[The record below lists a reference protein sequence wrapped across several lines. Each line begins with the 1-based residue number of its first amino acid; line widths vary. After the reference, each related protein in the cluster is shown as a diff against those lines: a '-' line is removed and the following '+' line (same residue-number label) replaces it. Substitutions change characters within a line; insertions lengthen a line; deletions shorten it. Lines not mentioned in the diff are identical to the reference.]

1 MKTPE
6 ELAEEYTKDWWGNLP
21 EAEGMRKSAKEN
33 FLAGY
38 QAAKDQLFEETG
50 FRLKLVKDE
59 DDARVAYQEALEE
72 IDLDKAWQ
80 EGYQAAQDHNADASK
95 MVWISVK
102 DRLPKEDQEVL
113 MYDGIF
119 ILTCLFWKS
128 RKLAF
133 QWELSSGIICNP
145 THWMPL
151 PKPPEE

>member
-6 ELAEEYTKDWWGNLP
+6 ELANELAYSFDGCCDQCFQ
-21 EAEGMRKSAKEN
+21 EGVV
-33 FLAGY
+33 AGY
-38 QAAKDQLFEETG
+38 QAAVPQ
-50 FRLKLVKDE
+50 
-59 DDARVAYQEALEE
+59 
-72 IDLDKAWQ
+72 
-80 EGYQAAQDHNADASK
+80 
-95 MVWISVK
+95 WISVK
-102 DRLPKEDQEVL
+102 DRLPEEDQEVL

-151 PKPPEE
+151 PKPPKEES